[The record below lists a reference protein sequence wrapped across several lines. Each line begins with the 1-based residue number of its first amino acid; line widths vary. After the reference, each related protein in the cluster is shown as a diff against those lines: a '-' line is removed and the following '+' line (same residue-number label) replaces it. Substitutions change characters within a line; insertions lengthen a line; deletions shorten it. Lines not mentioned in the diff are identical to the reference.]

1 MQVKEATQR
10 CHDLGIGYD
19 FAQTQVADEFGQ
31 LAVVVNVIDRRGK
44 RIAQWPTTRLNA
56 WLDEIRANEDITSSN
71 AFDMFDI
78 DWLERSDCVD
88 LSDSMNSSR
97 ISLDV
102 SAIKNALLSQ
112 PAKGGLETFRTKLS
126 PWTENRT
133 SPNILHTK
141 KKLTYDELTEAEES
155 TESKKANST
164 PQADSF
170 EAQAQNYLRELR
182 KTTLRFKKLCHQN
195 ANENA
200 DEAKAKVAS
209 KILNSVEEM
218 ESLTNDIRKMLK
230 RTTTEDQTPSRKM
243 PKSVRFILD

>member
-1 MQVKEATQR
+1 M
-10 CHDLGIGYD
+10 
-19 FAQTQVADEFGQ
+19 
-31 LAVVVNVIDRRGK
+31 NVIDRRGK

-56 WLDEIRANEDITSSN
+56 WLDEIRDNEDITSSN

-88 LSDSMNSSR
+88 LNDSMNSSR

-112 PAKGGLETFRTKLS
+112 PAKIGLESFRTKLS
-126 PWTENRT
+126 PWKENRT
-133 SPNILHTK
+133 SPNLMHTK

-155 TESKKANST
+155 TESRKATST
-164 PQADSF
+164 SQVDSF

-182 KTTLRFKKLCHQN
+182 KNTLRFKKLCHQN

-200 DEAKAKVAS
+200 DEATTAVAN
-209 KILNSVEEM
+209 KMLNSVEEM
-218 ESLTNDIRKMLK
+218 ERLTNEIRKMLK
-230 RTTTEDQTPSRKM
+230 KTTADDQVTSQKT